1 MYKNR
6 KKRTI
11 IIGSLLAILIC
22 MTIGYAAFS
31 TQLEI
36 VGSSTVTSNWDI
48 QITGIT
54 PGTPNGTG
62 ENAVAPSYTAT
73 TATMEAN
80 LYAPGDA
87 MTYEITIENKGTI
100 DAVLDSITKS
110 DSNNPAILFET
121 SGVNEGDPLLAGDK
135 TTMTVKISYA
145 NVTSQPENL
154 TGELSLTLNYVQK
167 PSGSV
172 TPPEPSGPTIGGQEV
187 ELVESGDGLYEDSY
201 EAGRLIYRGQDP
213 DNYITFNNELWRII
227 AKEVDGT
234 YKIIRNDVLANRAY
248 DEANHRSTENNS
260 YCTSPLLGCGVYAA
274 VEGTFSSP
282 SGSQSGTVTEDS
294 SIKIY
299 LNDDYYVNNINATA
313 KGQMTSHSF
322 NIGAV
327 EFLDESGAEADSIEK
342 NIAGE
347 KKYTWT
353 GNVGLANA
361 SDILR
366 ASTNPLCTSAST
378 SFDGTNECNSN
389 YLLDRGIASSFAYWT
404 INAYSNESG
413 GLSYGA
419 WRGFVD
425 SSGARL
431 GYYSAYRGSG
441 YAPRPVIFL
450 KSDTTLNGSG
460 TLEDPFT
467 IV

>member
-6 KKRTI
+6 NKRTI

-36 VGSSTVTSNWDI
+36 AGSSTVTSNWDI

-110 DSNNPAILFET
+110 DSNNPAIIFET

-167 PSGSV
+167 PSGGV
-172 TPPEPSGPTIGGQEV
+172 TPPEPITTDDLKA
-187 ELVESGDGLYEDSY
+187 LVVTEGTGLYADSY
-201 EAGRLIYRGQDP
+201 EAGRYIYKGQNP
-213 DNYITFNNELWRII
+213 NNYITFNNETWRII
-227 AKEVDGT
+227 SVESDGAL
-234 YKIIRNDVLANRAY
+234 KIIKNKRIGSMAFDADNSNAWETSDIKTYLNETYLPTVTTNQ
-248 DEANHRSTENNS
+248 DEILSHTWSIGAVTYNNS
-260 YCTSPLLGCGVYAA
+260 DLAGQIKKENETQ
-274 VEGTFSSP
+274 
-282 SGSQSGTVTEDS
+282 SQQVDVGLITVSE
-294 SIKIY
+294 Y
-299 LNDDYYVNNINATA
+299 LRSNSNMESCETLSAFNINANTCI
-313 KGQMTSHSF
+313 QTTWIYSFDYSLWTISSHINSTS
-322 NIGAV
+322 IW
-327 EFLDESGAEADSIEK
+327 
-342 NIAGE
+342 IAGNINPRFIA
-347 KKYTWT
+347 Y
-353 GNVGLANA
+353 NANTFHDVRPVVYLS
-361 SDILR
+361 SDITLIG
-366 ASTNPLCTSAST
+366 
-378 SFDGTNECNSN
+378 DG
-389 YLLDRGIASSFAYWT
+389 SSE
-404 INAYSNESG
+404 NAFQIS
-413 GLSYGA
+413 
-419 WRGFVD
+419 
-425 SSGARL
+425 
-431 GYYSAYRGSG
+431 
-441 YAPRPVIFL
+441 
-450 KSDTTLNGSG
+450 
-460 TLEDPFT
+460 
-467 IV
+467 